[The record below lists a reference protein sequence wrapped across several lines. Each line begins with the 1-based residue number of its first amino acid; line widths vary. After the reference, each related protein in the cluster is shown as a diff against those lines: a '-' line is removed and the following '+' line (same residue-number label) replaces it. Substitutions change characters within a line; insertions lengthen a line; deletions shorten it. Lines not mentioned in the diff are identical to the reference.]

1 MTSITPT
8 EQSIR
13 LYEKAG
19 QPAELMLVNGTS
31 HFPLSEK
38 DAPRTRVLIRSWLD
52 QLLPDPAAR
61 SRMTGEARR
70 TSCFVATDLQRYAAA
85 LLAGGGFRPQA
96 G

>member
-1 MTSITPT
+1 MPFDQFREFGIDRFVHACKQRVLKYAAIQT

-19 QPAELMLVNGTS
+19 QPAELLIVNGTA

-52 QLLPDPAAR
+52 RFFPTPLRGQ
-61 SRMTGEARR
+61 G
-70 TSCFVATDLQRYAAA
+70 
-85 LLAGGGFRPQA
+85 
-96 G
+96 

>member
-1 MTSITPT
+1 MYNFRAEDVVANIAPRPLLLFHTANDVITPT

-38 DAPRTRVLIRSWLD
+38 DAPRTLVLIRSWLD
-52 QLLPDPAAR
+52 RFFPTPLR
-61 SRMTGEARR
+61 
-70 TSCFVATDLQRYAAA
+70 AAA
-85 LLAGGGFRPQA
+85 
-96 G
+96 